1 MPVVSKFYGIIIK
14 MYFSQR
20 EHQPPHFHAIYGE
33 FNGVFEIA
41 SLKMLEGDL
50 PRRAERLVR
59 EWAENIRRNYNE
71 FGILKSSL
79 SFRAWSE
86 TCQHNRQPYPAFKQQ
101 RFQNQC
107 N

>member
-1 MPVVSKFYGIIIK
+1 MPVVSKFYGIVIK

-41 SLKMLEGDL
+41 SLGMLEGDL

-59 EWAENIRRNYNE
+59 EWAEKYRAELQRIWDTQE
-71 FGILKSSL
+71 FIVLPGL
-79 SFRAWSE
+79 E
-86 TCQHNRQPYPAFKQQ
+86 
-101 RFQNQC
+101 
-107 N
+107 